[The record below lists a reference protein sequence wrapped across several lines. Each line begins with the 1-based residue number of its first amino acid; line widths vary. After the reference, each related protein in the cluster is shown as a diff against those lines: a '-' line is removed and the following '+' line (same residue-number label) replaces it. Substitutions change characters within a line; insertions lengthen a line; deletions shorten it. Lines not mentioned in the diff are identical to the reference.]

1 MVLLSSRCMTNT
13 SPALAN
19 WHLIMNLS
27 FDFLFGGGVGLCALL
42 LCKHPHETTI
52 FISFELGGLGWCQAF
67 SCPLPLCITSSF
79 AQQRIKGTLWSGD
92 AGKSPFFLI
101 ARSWLCVMQNIH
113 RLVSPRH
120 FLCIFCKH
128 RQKRK
133 LVLLHHAGAG
143 GAGFGFV
150 LWRKAFW
157 FPKDLSLTRQG
168 PCISVSLAK
177 GASPIWTE
185 FCSDEL
191 FMKLQSESLPILSKI
206 TMGCFS
212 LSCCY

>member
-1 MVLLSSRCMTNT
+1 MVLLSSRCVTNT

-27 FDFLFGGGVGLCALL
+27 FDFLFGGVVGLCALR
-42 LCKHPHETTI
+42 LCKHPHEKTI
-52 FISFELGGLGWCQAF
+52 FISVELGGLGWCQA
-67 SCPLPLCITSSF
+67 SPCPLPLCITSSF

-92 AGKSPFFLI
+92 AGKSPFFFI

-113 RLVSPRH
+113 RLVSPRN

-143 GAGFGFV
+143 GRDLVLFFEERHFDFRKISLLPDKGRVFLLAWPKGLLQFGQNFAPMNC
-150 LWRKAFW
+150 LWSCN
-157 FPKDLSLTRQG
+157 LSL
-168 PCISVSLAK
+168 
-177 GASPIWTE
+177 SP
-185 FCSDEL
+185 FCQ
-191 FMKLQSESLPILSKI
+191 K
-206 TMGCFS
+206 
-212 LSCCY
+212 